1 MRLKKKRKLAFIR
14 SSFGSRGIIMNF
26 ETIVEHFQFE
36 GHLQEVIPYGSGH
49 INTTYLVVFSLP
61 DQRQR
66 RYILQKMNSGIF
78 HNCAQLME
86 NIANVTAFLRKKIIA
101 DSGDPE
107 RETVNIIP
115 TTDGKTFYHSDVDG
129 DWRAYIFIED
139 AKTYNMVQTPEDFY
153 QTAVAFGHFQ
163 YLLSDYPADTLYET
177 IPNFHHTPTRFEQF
191 LNAVKMDCCGRTAKV
206 QSEID
211 FVMQRKEDTHILTD
225 LLAQNQIPL
234 RVTHN
239 DTKLNNIMIDDTTR
253 KAICVIDLDT
263 VMPGLSV
270 YDFGDSIRFGASTAQ
285 EDETDLSKVHLDLQ
299 LFEQYTKGF
308 LQGCQGSLTQIELDM
323 LPMGAKIITLECGM
337 RFLTDY
343 LEGDHYFKIHRE
355 GHNLDRARTQFKLV
369 EDMESKYHQMQQI
382 VKLSQ

>member
-1 MRLKKKRKLAFIR
+1 M
-14 SSFGSRGIIMNF
+14 
-26 ETIVEHFQFE
+26 
-36 GHLQEVIPYGSGH
+36 
-49 INTTYLVVFSLP
+49 
-61 DQRQR
+61 
-66 RYILQKMNSGIF
+66 
-78 HNCAQLME
+78 
-86 NIANVTAFLRKKIIA
+86 
-101 DSGDPE
+101 
-107 RETVNIIP
+107 NIIP

-163 YLLSDYPADTLYET
+163 YLLSDYPVDTLYET